1 MHNIEMDLEFVFAV
15 IQEQNQEPY
24 PYHKQTSFNNIE
36 DIYIHIIYMK
46 MKTYQTTMMNA
57 TQTLDVASCWRP
69 CIWWTGC
76 SWRPS
81 LPMRLGGIRAGLS
94 GCLLCGKLLR
104 SCLWMGTFLVRTLLE
119 HSFSWTLI
127 SGNSSWFQTIL
138 VHSTY
143 IYIFLN
149 TSYFILKSCLNICLT
164 IFDILLILMCSF
176 FWTFL
181 ECVVFFGTFLK
192 KKA

>member
-1 MHNIEMDLEFVFAV
+1 
-15 IQEQNQEPY
+15 
-24 PYHKQTSFNNIE
+24 
-36 DIYIHIIYMK
+36 

-104 SCLWMGTFLVRTLLE
+104 SCLWTGTFLVRTLLE

-127 SGNSSWFQTIL
+127 SGNSSWFQIIL

-143 IYIFLN
+143 IYIFFPW
-149 TSYFILKSCLNICLT
+149 YFLLYFKELFKYL
-164 IFDILLILMCSF
+164 FDH
-176 FWTFL
+176 FWYF
-181 ECVVFFGTFLK
+181 VVFNVQFFLNFFGMCCFLFWTFLK